1 MEDTSPTPLCKI
13 ARENGGTVPLS
24 CLFCCPHGCTN
35 DVANAPAHRAPRCNR
50 CGSTDVRWRQQGGK
64 WVLFS
69 MKPGVEHVCELSG
82 DDFDVVP
89 E

>member
-1 MEDTSPTPLCKI
+1 MFTKYGPFDPDDEYEQEFD
-13 ARENGGTVPLS
+13 RELK
-24 CLFCCPHGCTN
+24 
-35 DVANAPAHRAPRCNR
+35 CNR

-69 MKPGVEHVCELSG
+69 SQPGVVHACPISG

>member
-1 MEDTSPTPLCKI
+1 MPKMYDPTTMTMADTDDTPE
-13 ARENGGTVPLS
+13 RE
-24 CLFCCPHGCTN
+24 
-35 DVANAPAHRAPRCNR
+35 PRCNR
-50 CGSTDVRWRQQGGK
+50 CGSTDVRWRQQTGK

-69 MKPGVEHVCELSG
+69 NEPGKVHVCDLSD

>member
-1 MEDTSPTPLCKI
+1 MTVRKSQFGSDEFNDWDLPPQTDEED
-13 ARENGGTVPLS
+13 AEWGGRQPSET
-24 CLFCCPHGCTN
+24 
-35 DVANAPAHRAPRCNR
+35 RCNR

-69 MKPGVEHVCELSG
+69 LTPGVEHACPIP

>member
-1 MEDTSPTPLCKI
+1 MPKMYDPATMLVFDEESELRPLRCK
-13 ARENGGTVPLS
+13 V
-24 CLFCCPHGCTN
+24 
-35 DVANAPAHRAPRCNR
+35 

-69 MKPGVEHVCELSG
+69 MKPGVEHACELSG

>member
-1 MEDTSPTPLCKI
+1 MPKMYDPATMTVFDGHDET
-13 ARENGGTVPLS
+13 EWGGAQ
-24 CLFCCPHGCTN
+24 PHQ
-35 DVANAPAHRAPRCNR
+35 PMCNR

-69 MKPGVEHVCELSG
+69 LQPGVEHVCELSG

>member
-1 MEDTSPTPLCKI
+1 MPKMYDPATM
-13 ARENGGTVPLS
+13 TVFDSHEETEELQ
-24 CLFCCPHGCTN
+24 
-35 DVANAPAHRAPRCNR
+35 PRCSR

-69 MKPGVEHVCELSG
+69 MQPGVEHVCELSD